1 MHAPA
6 AGRDRG
12 KRLARCRIP
21 AADVDLHHA
30 GTVRHIGRQAGD
42 RRAGGRIRR
51 GDASPDVVDDAL
63 GLPRFEVA
71 ELLGKRRG
79 IGGAAEGLDGQDGRC
94 GVMAVRRRGRRRESG
109 DDHVGPELAD
119 HANHVCKDGLPV
131 PDAER
136 LLRVLAVAKVLRA
149 REVLPSA
156 VEPARGE
163 QLLRA
168 RHPQRL
174 AELGTEQV
182 LSAVTA
188 GERQVRGAVSA
199 TAREVGDDL
208 GVLVVG
214 MRGDVQH
221 ARHRR
226 EAAELLEDRGPRR
239 DLGSVADVGCAH
251 QYRHADGGKDTH
263 VSEREFHRRFKTI
276 ARPVGQVAEV
286 PPLAALD
293 PRM

>member
-1 MHAPA
+1 
-6 AGRDRG
+6 
-12 KRLARCRIP
+12 
-21 AADVDLHHA
+21 
-30 GTVRHIGRQAGD
+30 
-42 RRAGGRIRR
+42 
-51 GDASPDVVDDAL
+51 
-63 GLPRFEVA
+63 
-71 ELLGKRRG
+71 
-79 IGGAAEGLDGQDGRC
+79 
-94 GVMAVRRRGRRRESG
+94 
-109 DDHVGPELAD
+109 
-119 HANHVCKDGLPV
+119 HVCKNGLPV

-136 LLRVLAVAKVLRA
+136 LLGILAVAKVLRA

-163 QLLRA
+163 QLLSA

-221 ARHRR
+221 TRHRR

-239 DLGSVADVGCAH
+239 DLASVAD
-251 QYRHADGGKDTH
+251 
-263 VSEREFHRRFKTI
+263 
-276 ARPVGQVAEV
+276 
-286 PPLAALD
+286 
-293 PRM
+293 